1 MRYTIHPIQPRR
13 PPIMP
18 YLTVSEATKRTP
30 FSEPVIRGMIRRGEL
45 VPIRT
50 GTRMM
55 LDEAELSAKLGILFK
70 VS

>member
-1 MRYTIHPIQPRR
+1 
-13 PPIMP
+13 MP